1 MDQNLPVTTPEPKPT
16 PEPSPEYKTEYTS
29 EPVLDPI
36 VESKPV
42 LAPEPVKSFAT
53 GIISL
58 VLGLITWVVALFWVL
73 LDINFFLAMAIA
85 FLSAV
90 LAVFFSAKAKKD
102 NPGSKSGKA
111 GRFLGWLYI
120 IASLAIVIGALLG
133 ITALTNLIF

>member
-1 MDQNLPVTTPEPKPT
+1 MDQNLSSTTPEPEPT
-16 PEPSPEYKTEYTS
+16 PEPVFEPIVEPRAVLAPE
-29 EPVLDPI
+29 PL

-42 LAPEPVKSFAT
+42 LAPEPVKTFTS

-58 VLGLITWVVALFWVL
+58 VLGLITWVVTFFWGL

-90 LAVFFSAKAKKD
+90 LAIFFGARAKRE
-102 NPGSKSGKA
+102 NPASKAGKT
-111 GRFLGWLYI
+111 GRFLGWLYV
-120 IASLAIVIGALLG
+120 IALLAIVIGALLG